1 MKKMNLLAYLDEQI
15 EKKIN
20 NYDIAL
26 DWDTKNHTIEIIV
39 RLFAENN
46 ANLEIDDAEG
56 IISEE
61 EIIEFEDGIL
71 LYDPKKSVID
81 AEEYL
86 AVISYEGKKGL
97 PKAKINGIV
106 DYLQEVLDEGQSDLL
121 DFLDETNEEAVF
133 ELHWDAQKL
142 EQLTEKYQQQATE
155 YLPYPA
161 Y

>member
-1 MKKMNLLAYLDEQI
+1 MKKMNLLTYLDEQI
-15 EKKIN
+15 EKKISS
-20 NYDIAL
+20 YDIAL

-71 LYDPKKSVID
+71 LYDPKKSTIN
-81 AEEYL
+81 EEDYL
-86 AVISYEGKKGL
+86 AVIPYEGKKGL
-97 PKAKINGIV
+97 SKAQIDGIV

-133 ELHWDAQKL
+133 ELHWDEQKL
-142 EQLTEKYQQQATE
+142 AQLTEKYQRQANE

>member
-1 MKKMNLLAYLDEQI
+1 MKKMNLLTYLDEQI

-81 AEEYL
+81 ADEYL

-121 DFLDETNEEAVF
+121 DFLDETNEDAVF

-142 EQLTEKYQQQATE
+142 EQLTGKYQQQATE